1 MKDLNWKYGDEKPT
15 LVEKSKRDIRLV
27 FLVNFSSEQIEG
39 TWRWLS
45 VEVPYTWVKGIVIS
59 KIIRMKYSTDDVEA
73 ILNNILQ
80 DPLNE
85 KRLEEYQALQQWR
98 NYAKDVAN
106 DAFEYATEH
115 GMIESVAEE
124 QETNADSEN
133 IPDGMAMFSQAVK
146 LLKKQVVDLPDED
159 AADVPALFPAWV
171 DFIGKAVEVGKRL
184 FYGGHLWK
192 VLQAHTCQADWK
204 PDTTPSLFTEVVV
217 QGEGE
222 PEIGTLD
229 NPIPYNGNM
238 ELEEGKYY
246 TQDGVVYRCIRSS
259 GTPLYHPL
267 SALVGL
273 YVEIVN

>member
-1 MKDLNWKYGDEKPT
+1 MENWIYGSELPNV
-15 LVEKSKRDIRLV
+15 VEQKTKHMQM
-27 FLVNFSSEQIEG
+27 FFSVVVLREQTEYG
-39 TWRWLS
+39 WRWQCIDVPFTWNKGKLISSIVRLRYS
-45 VEVPYTWVKGIVIS
+45 V
-59 KIIRMKYSTDDVEA
+59 DDVEA
-73 ILNNILQ
+73 ILNNVFQ
-80 DPLNE
+80 DPFNE
-85 KRLEEYQALQQWR
+85 KRLEDYQALQQWR
-98 NYAKDVAN
+98 EYAKSVEEEAR
-106 DAFEYATEH
+106 EYALAQ
-115 GMIESVAEE
+115 GLIESVEEE
-124 QETNADSEN
+124 QEPSVEAEN
-133 IPDGMAMFSQAVK
+133 TPDGMTMLMQAVK

-171 DFIGKAVEVGKRL
+171 DFIGKEVEIGKRL
-184 FYGGHLWK
+184 FFGGRLWK
-192 VLQAHTCQADWK
+192 VLQAHTCQENWP
-204 PDTTPSLFTEVVV
+204 PDITPALFTEVVV

-259 GTPLYHPL
+259 GAPVYHPL